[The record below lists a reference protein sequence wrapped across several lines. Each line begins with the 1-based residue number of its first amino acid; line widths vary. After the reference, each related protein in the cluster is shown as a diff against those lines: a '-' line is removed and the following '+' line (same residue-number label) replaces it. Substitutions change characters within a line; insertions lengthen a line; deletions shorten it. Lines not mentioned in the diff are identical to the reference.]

1 MKSAV
6 KKLTAFAFA
15 IAVGAAFAYPPP
27 VYFCAKECRQQA
39 PVGTPEYQE
48 CMRDCLAMYP

>member
-1 MKSAV
+1 MKSTV